1 MPTFEHFPILME
13 EIEELDGQVFPM
25 VGLFSMKARM
35 AHRLKALGY
44 RKIRTLEDSILGP
57 VNTVIRGHEFHYS
70 HAQNIAAN
78 MRCVYNLTDR
88 KAVSR
93 EKEGF
98 TRKNVLGSY
107 VHLHWGS
114 NPEVARNF
122 VDYCHQCGD
131 STGAQ
136 S

>member
-1 MPTFEHFPILME
+1 MNIPAFLIAGTHSGCGKTTVSLGI
-13 EIEELDGQVFPM
+13 
-25 VGLFSMKARM
+25 M
-35 AHRLKALGY
+35 AALVRRGRKPLKN
-44 RKIRTLEDSILGP
+44 R
-57 VNTVIRGHEFHYS
+57 S
-70 HAQNIAAN
+70 HQRAVR